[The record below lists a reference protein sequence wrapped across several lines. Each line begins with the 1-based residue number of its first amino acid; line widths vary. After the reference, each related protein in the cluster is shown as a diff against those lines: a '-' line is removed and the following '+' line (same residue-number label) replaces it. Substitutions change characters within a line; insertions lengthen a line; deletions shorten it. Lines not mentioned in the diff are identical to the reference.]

1 MLSTDKAK
9 QKGQWGNHKRIRR
22 QPRGLRVVVS
32 FLTIVWCL
40 FPMACSQQMSNQ
52 PKYEPLEPSSFFDNT
67 TSARPLVEGTVPRG
81 SLREDTLLYT
91 GRSDGGR
98 SGSPGVASGQLPAGP
113 NSGVEPSQGTTL
125 PPRSS
130 PPMPAAPLPGGKMGP
145 GYAITFPF
153 LISPEV
159 LDRGQERFNIHCS
172 PCHDRL
178 GTGNGMVVQRGY
190 RRPPSFHTERLRQ
203 APVGYFFDVITNGF
217 GAMPDY
223 SAQVVPSDRWAVIA
237 YIRALQSSQNMT
249 LEDVPA
255 EERSK
260 LLSGG
265 KK

>member
-1 MLSTDKAK
+1 MLSIEKAK
-9 QKGQWGNHKRIRR
+9 QKGQKRKRR
-22 QPRGLRVVVS
+22 GIKQQPKGVCVPTL
-32 FLTIVWCL
+32 FLTVACCL
-40 FPMACSQQMSNQ
+40 LPVACSQQMSNQ
-52 PKYEPLEPSSFFDNT
+52 PKYEPLEPSSFFDNA

-81 SLREDTLLYT
+81 FLREDTLLYT
-91 GRSDGGR
+91 GRSDAG
-98 SGSPGVASGQLPAGP
+98 SSASPGSSSGQVRPGLAYGGIV
-113 NSGVEPSQGTTL
+113 SEGATL
-125 PPRSS
+125 PPRLN
-130 PPMPAAPLPGGKMGP
+130 PPMPAAPLPGGKIAP
-145 GYAITFPF
+145 GYANTFPF
-153 LISPEV
+153 PITPEA

-237 YIRALQSSQNMT
+237 YIRALQASQNMT
-249 LEDVPA
+249 LRDVPP

-265 KK
+265 QK